1 MTRKILI
8 ILLVVLSIISLLI
21 GAKQIS
27 FMDFITFKESSTQI
41 LLISRLPRLI
51 SIIVT
56 GVGMSIGGLIM
67 QQITRNKFVSPTTA
81 VTVDSAKLGI
91 LVSILFIS
99 STNVFGKMLIA
110 FGFALAGTFLFMY
123 LLRKIKIKNVIFI
136 PLLGIML
143 GNLIDSI
150 TTFFAYRYDL
160 IQNINSWMMGDFSLM
175 IKGRYELLFISIPLV
190 VIAFLY
196 ANQFTVAGLGEDFSK
211 NLGVNYHR
219 IVNIGLIIVALIT
232 ATVVITVGS
241 VPFLGLIIPNIVSI
255 YHGDHLKN
263 TIWDTALLG
272 AVFLLFA
279 DIIGRVIIFPYE
291 ISIGLT
297 VGVIGS
303 IVFIYLLFRRMAHEG

>member
-1 MTRKILI
+1 M
-8 ILLVVLSIISLLI
+8 
-21 GAKQIS
+21 
-27 FMDFITFKESSTQI
+27 F
-41 LLISRLPRLI
+41 
-51 SIIVT
+51 
-56 GVGMSIGGLIM
+56 
-67 QQITRNKFVSPTTA
+67 
-81 VTVDSAKLGI
+81 
-91 LVSILFIS
+91 
-99 STNVFGKMLIA
+99 
-110 FGFALAGTFLFMY
+110 

-160 IQNINSWMMGDFSLM
+160 VQNINSWMMGDFSLM
-175 IKGRYELLFISIPLV
+175 IKGRYELLYISVPLV

-255 YHGDHLKN
+255 YQGDHLKN

-303 IVFIYLLFRRMAHEG
+303 MIFIYLLFRRMANEG